1 MIVMIDKVGMLQM
14 MCFMQ
19 EILRLGHK
27 TSLYYPVYPSY
38 TNEQVRY
45 WFAGFL
51 LLNIFLYMIPVPF
64 FIKQVCKWLE

>member
-1 MIVMIDKVGMLQM
+1 MISKDLCICNYCTRAAYMIVMIDKVGMLQM

-45 WFAGFL
+45 
-51 LLNIFLYMIPVPF
+51 
-64 FIKQVCKWLE
+64 